1 MVKFLKGFDM
11 QNNLLDLYS
20 DYLISQNQY
29 ATSTGLSAMLD
40 GHISHDKIT
49 RFLNS
54 NNFNSQDLWK
64 YVKSK
69 TYKYEE
75 EKGGVLILD
84 DMIEE
89 KPYTDEN
96 EIVAWHFS
104 HAKGRCVKGINIL
117 SCLVRYRDKALPIA
131 YETIHKDLHFSDV
144 KTRKTK
150 RQASIT
156 KNEMFRNIVKQAV
169 SNRVK
174 FEYVLADNWFGAK
187 GNMEFIHYDL
197 KQKFIFGIKANRLAK
212 IENKKGQYQK
222 LNSLKLQDGETVQ
235 VFLKLTSFPVKLIK
249 KIFKNEDGS
258 TGTLFL
264 VTNDLTIDADRIYEV
279 YQKRWRI
286 EEFHKSI
293 KQNASLSKSP
303 TKVIRSQKNHIFASI
318 IAFCKLEFLK
328 WKTNLNHFA
337 LKYKLIVSANLK
349 AYQELQKIKHQNS
362 YA

>member
-1 MVKFLKGFDM
+1 M

-40 GHISHDKIT
+40 GEISHDKIT

-54 NNFNSQDLWK
+54 HNMGSKELWEYIK
-64 YVKSK
+64 P
-69 TYKYEE
+69 TLRQFEE
-75 EKGGVLILD
+75 NKGGVLILD
-84 DMIEE
+84 DTIEE

-96 EIVAWHFS
+96 EIIAWHFS
-104 HAKGRCVKGINIL
+104 HAKGRCLKGVNIL
-117 SCLVRYRDKALPIA
+117 SCLVRYGDKVLPLDYTA
-131 YETIHKDLHFSDV
+131 VHKDLHFSDI

-150 RQASIT
+150 RQASKS
-156 KNEMFRNIVKQAV
+156 KNEIFRSIIKRAQDNH
-169 SNRVK
+169 VK
-174 FEYVLADNWFGAK
+174 FEYILADNWFGAR
-187 GNMEFIHYDL
+187 GNMEFIHFNL
-197 KQKFIFGIKANRLAK
+197 KQKFIFGIKSNRVVRLK
-212 IENKKGQYQK
+212 NKNGQYQK
-222 LNSLKLQDGETVQ
+222 LNTLKLKDGESVQ
-235 VFLKLTSFPVKLIK
+235 VFLKLSSFPVQLIK

-264 VTNDLTIDADRIYEV
+264 VTNDLTIDADRIYEI
-279 YQKRWRI
+279 YQKRWCI

-293 KQNASLSKSP
+293 KQNVSLNKSP

-337 LKYKLIVSANLK
+337 LKYKLLISANRK
-349 AYQELQKIKHQNS
+349 AFLELQKIKTQFMI
-362 YA
+362 A